1 MNHLGLY
8 LGGEGGIRTLGDVAT
23 TPDFESGTFDHSA
36 TSPQRRL
43 ADDYS
48 ANFLRYIHPLVPG
61 ERVIVK
67 ILLAPMEGLLDATL
81 RDLLTRVGGVDRC
94 VGEFVRVTDSVLP
107 ERVFLRTL
115 PELRHG
121 SCTQAG
127 VPVRAQLLGSDAA
140 SMAANAARLAH
151 MGAEGVDLNFGCP
164 AKVVNRHGG
173 GAALLRSPEHIHTL
187 VHAVRRAVP
196 ASALLP
202 IVCLP
207 RISRAP

>member
-43 ADDYS
+43 ANDYS

-121 SCTQAG
+121 SRTQAG
-127 VPVRAQLLGSDAA
+127 TVQRMHQFVLALGILEPGLEATRNAGGLREQDAHKSDQ
-140 SMAANAARLAH
+140 
-151 MGAEGVDLNFGCP
+151 
-164 AKVVNRHGG
+164 VV
-173 GAALLRSPEHIHTL
+173 I
-187 VHAVRRAVP
+187 P
-196 ASALLP
+196 AS
-202 IVCLP
+202 
-207 RISRAP
+207 